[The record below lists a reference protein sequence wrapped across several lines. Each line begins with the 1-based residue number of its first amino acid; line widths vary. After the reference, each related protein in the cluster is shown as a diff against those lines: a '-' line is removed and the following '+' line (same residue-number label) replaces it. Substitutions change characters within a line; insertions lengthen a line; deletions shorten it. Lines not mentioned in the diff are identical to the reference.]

1 MRTGHQEKFQKQE
14 VKASLHGAAESTVD
28 FASNCLDSNFF
39 LFVNMKEAV
48 GSEKCEVWSVKCG
61 V

>member
-39 LFVNMKEAV
+39 LFMNMNIWK
-48 GSEKCEVWSVKCG
+48 
-61 V
+61 